1 MAYSETSSASIGSI
15 PSSEGPPCHCS
26 QRTVMT
32 VSWTDENP
40 GRRFYKCE
48 EHGFFL
54 WHDKEK
60 SCPWQKKSLLEAREK
75 ILSQREEIK
84 ALSAALRQ
92 ANGQITALEVS
103 RSSGSINDTL
113 KRIEDHVSAH
123 INETQRMVRK
133 VVVCSGG
140 GLALAAALMVYY
152 LKK

>member
-60 SCPWQKKSLLEAREK
+60 SCP
-75 ILSQREEIK
+75 
-84 ALSAALRQ
+84 
-92 ANGQITALEVS
+92 
-103 RSSGSINDTL
+103 
-113 KRIEDHVSAH
+113 
-123 INETQRMVRK
+123 
-133 VVVCSGG
+133 
-140 GLALAAALMVYY
+140 
-152 LKK
+152 